1 MDRLL
6 DLELERRL
14 ERERECL
21 LDLEYLLDLERDLD
35 LDLQIK
41 SIYYNTD
48 LCQLFMFKTFFD
60 KKKKEKF
67 ILAVYLLNQ
76 TFWDF
81 IIE

>member
-1 MDRLL
+1 VDRLL

-41 SIYYNTD
+41 SIYIRIIIQIYVNC
-48 LCQLFMFKTFFD
+48 LCLKCFLI
-60 KKKKEKF
+60 KKKENF
-67 ILAVYLLNQ
+67 IK
-76 TFWDF
+76 
-81 IIE
+81 IILQS

>member
-60 KKKKEKF
+60 KKKKKKF
-67 ILAVYLLNQ
+67 IRLFYRVNKMRHKI
-76 TFWDF
+76 F
-81 IIE
+81 

>member
-1 MDRLL
+1 VDRLL

-41 SIYYNTD
+41 SIYHNTD
-48 LCQLFMFKTFFD
+48 LCQLFMFKMFF
-60 KKKKEKF
+60 
-67 ILAVYLLNQ
+67 
-76 TFWDF
+76 
-81 IIE
+81 